1 MTGINWYMFHSVPN
15 HYGSSAKL
23 SSSPILGQ
31 IVRLRTV
38 SLVSLN
44 GSKHGFRQDEHKPP
58 DFAAATSHARER
70 NTDESFYYDS
80 LHWLIEM
87 QECGVN
93 IHIVDNTCFNI
104 EVLQSEISNEVSRQ
118 ASRESVANLY

>member
-1 MTGINWYMFHSVPN
+1 MTGIDWYMFHSVPN

-58 DFAAATSHARER
+58 DFAAATSSSREKLAA
-70 NTDESFYYDS
+70 NQESPK
-80 LHWLIEM
+80 
-87 QECGVN
+87 
-93 IHIVDNTCFNI
+93 NTCNTQCD
-104 EVLQSEISNEVSRQ
+104 LRQ
-118 ASRESVANLY
+118 LSLCRRTMHVPCTGMEHG